1 MMRGHPLAAE
11 GEEDDP
17 YGMTPGRPK
26 PVATQPPPAA
36 MPAEPPISGGPPGPG
51 NAFMEFLRRAGLGL

>member
-17 YGMTPGRPK
+17 YSMMPGRPK
-26 PVATQPPPAA
+26 PVPTQAPPRPAQS
-36 MPAEPPISGGPPGPG
+36 PDPG